1 MAFSLSLLP
10 LTGVW
15 GILASCLIG
24 ACLGASVSYLIQKRW
39 IGRRIDAIKES
50 ILALSGDGREP
61 LTLGACPE
69 ALFDALKAL
78 HTARNGERG
87 QLQGIM
93 RGIYLPFLLVDTQER
108 VMATNGALLAMLEIE
123 GNEERQ
129 HGRTLSEVFYNEPSR
144 KTLVGEAMAERKLF
158 LNREVIITGHK
169 GKRTHVLVSVSYLAD
184 PEGKIFGGLCLYLDM
199 TETKSHEERIR
210 THGEKLAQVVRQCG
224 EIVSKLASAADD
236 LKGETEAV
244 IGKTDAQRDRASD
257 SAAVM
262 SQMSAFLEQIAANA
276 ASASKQAALADE
288 QVKMSS
294 EMLKD
299 SMDIIQ
305 RAHSLSIALRG
316 GMDELG
322 KRTENIGQVL
332 GVISD
337 IADQTNLL
345 ALNAA
350 IEAARAGDAGRG
362 FAVVADEV
370 RKLAEKT
377 MGSTKEIETAIKDM
391 QDSAKNNMHSTDAA
405 SDAIREGT
413 GMVEK
418 SGVILQEAVGFV
430 KATADAVHAIVSS
443 TEKEA
448 QAVGRALRST
458 EDIHGM
464 AADIFQSMQHNAQA
478 VHGVGGIA
486 EDLRKVMESLH
497 D

>member
-1 MAFSLSLLP
+1 MSLALLLLP
-10 LTGVW
+10 LADVW
-15 GILASCLIG
+15 GILVSGLIG
-24 ACLGASVSYLIQKRW
+24 VCLGAGASYLFQEKW
-39 IGRRIDAIKES
+39 IGRRIEAIKEAV
-50 ILALSGDGREP
+50 LALSGDGREP
-61 LTLGACPE
+61 LPLGACPE
-69 ALFDALKAL
+69 ALFDALETL

-87 QLQGIM
+87 RLQGIM
-93 RGIYLPFLLVDTQER
+93 RGIHLPFLLVDTQER
-108 VMATNGALLAMLEIE
+108 VIATNGALLAMLEID
-123 GNEERQ
+123 GHEERQ
-129 HGRTLSEVFYNEPSR
+129 HGRTLSEVFYNDSSR

-158 LNREVIITGHK
+158 LNREVIISGHK
-169 GKRTHVLVSVSYLAD
+169 GKKTTVLASVSYLAD
-184 PEGKIFGGLCLYLDM
+184 SEGRVFGGLCLYLAM
-199 TETKSHEERIR
+199 TEAKSHEERIR
-210 THGEKLAQVVRQCG
+210 AHGEKLAQVVRQCDG
-224 EIVSKLASAADD
+224 IVNKLVSAADD
-236 LKGETEAV
+236 LKEETGAV
-244 IGKTDAQRDRASD
+244 IGKTDAQRDLASD

-262 SQMSAFLEQIAANA
+262 SQMSAFLERIASNA

-288 QVKMSS
+288 QVKTSS
-294 EMLKD
+294 GMLKD
-299 SMDIIQ
+299 SMGIIQ
-305 RAHSLSIALRG
+305 RAHSLSISLRENMG
-316 GMDELG
+316 ELG
-322 KRTENIGQVL
+322 KRAENIGQVL

-377 MGSTKEIETAIKDM
+377 VGSTKEIETAIKDM
-391 QDSAKNNMHSTDAA
+391 QDSAKNSMLSTDGA

-418 SGVILQEAVGFV
+418 SGVSLQEAVGFV
-430 KATADAVHAIVSS
+430 QATADAVHAIVSS
-443 TEKEA
+443 TEEEA

-464 AADIFQSMQHNAQA
+464 AADIFQSMQHNVQA